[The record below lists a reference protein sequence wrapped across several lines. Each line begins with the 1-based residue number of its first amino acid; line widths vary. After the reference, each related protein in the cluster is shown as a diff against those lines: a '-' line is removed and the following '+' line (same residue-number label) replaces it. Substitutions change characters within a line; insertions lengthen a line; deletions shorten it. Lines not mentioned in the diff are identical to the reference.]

1 MAESAGSALTWPDF
15 AILAASLAALVV
27 IGGAFSREQQA
38 TEDFFLAR
46 RRIPWWAACLSFLA
60 TEISAVT
67 IIAVPATAYSENW
80 EYGQFFVGSSLAKF
94 AVAFLFIPAFYR
106 FNCTTIYEFLLFRFG
121 QASQVTSSIFF
132 FITRLLGSGV
142 RLMAAALAVAVLIGW
157 PLWATIALFTVVSIA
172 YIGLGGVKAV
182 VWTNVFQATMF
193 LLGGAL
199 TVGFLVWRTDG
210 GIGAM
215 VGTAAEAGRLSVINW
230 GPAPGA
236 PDFWHRVLTDPN
248 IFWLAILNGFV
259 GSMAAFGTDF
269 DLMQRLLTVETR
281 GESQRTLSL
290 TPLGTLVTLLLY
302 LAIGAGLFTYYA
314 QHPGVSLPRPDEIF
328 PYFIRTVMPVVL
340 RGVML
345 TAIVLASIDSP
356 LGSLSASFVTDIYR
370 PLIAPGRTARLG
382 FLLLRQDPLARL
394 QDRGGYLRLPPRRL
408 PPGAPHPAA
417 GESRQRGRHD
427 RHGRGQPRAPRAR
440 RGRRHRLCLVVAGH
454 PGHGGHHGAGAAALP
469 GARSRPPFTARGGPR
484 AIRSGGGSRTSPGR
498 RPHPPPRRSRVPDRG
513 GLAFGRQVPGLSH
526 DRLGGRALRRTGVHR
541 ERGRRRLR
549 PGRARLRRPARR
561 PQSSVRAR
569 QDRVLLCGLRGRV
582 DHLRLRPRRVLRAA

>member
-15 AILAASLAALVV
+15 AILAASLAALVL

-67 IIAVPATAYSENW
+67 IISVPATAYSENW
-80 EYGQFFVGSSLAKF
+80 EYGQFFIGSSLAKL

-157 PLWATIALFTVVSIA
+157 PLWATITLFTVVSIA

-182 VWTNVFQATMF
+182 VWTNVFQASMF

-199 TVGFLVWRTDG
+199 TVGFLVWRIDG
-210 GIGAM
+210 GVGAM
-215 VGTAAEAGRLSVINW
+215 LGTAAEAGRLSVINW

-259 GSMAAFGTDF
+259 GSMAAFGTDH

-314 QHPGVSLPRPDEIF
+314 QHPGVALPRPDEIF
-328 PYFIRTVMPVVL
+328 PYFIRSVMPVVL

-370 PLIAPGRTARLG
+370 PLIAPGRTDRHYLWVSRVAVVGFGLALAALAWGFSFFDKILWLAFKIAGVTFGSLLG
-382 FLLLRQDPLARL
+382 VFLLGLLTRLRANHANVVAMIIMAVVNLVLLVLSEAGVIAFAWSWPVILGTVGTMVLAPLL
-394 QDRGGYLRLPPRRL
+394 SPVLDRG
-408 PPGAPHPAA
+408 
-417 GESRQRGRHD
+417 
-427 RHGRGQPRAPRAR
+427 
-440 RGRRHRLCLVVAGH
+440 
-454 PGHGGHHGAGAAALP
+454 HH
-469 GARSRPPFTARGGPR
+469 
-484 AIRSGGGSRTSPGR
+484 
-498 RPHPPPRRSRVPDRG
+498 
-513 GLAFGRQVPGLSH
+513 
-526 DRLGGRALRRTGVHR
+526 
-541 ERGRRRLR
+541 LR
-549 PGRARLRRPARR
+549 PEANPAR
-561 PQSSVRAR
+561 
-569 QDRVLLCGLRGRV
+569 
-582 DHLRLRPRRVLRAA
+582 